1 MTLEVRAAPGFE
13 PAAEELRHAL
23 EARSW
28 SHTGPER
35 LTLEID
41 ERGLTLVRDDS
52 RPALRLHLDFASG
65 RQGYRL
71 AHSGHQRED
80 LIRALGGLPRDSLVV
95 DATAGLGRDTLLLAA
110 HGFRVHA
117 WERHPVVYRLLADAL
132 ERAGQ
137 GAALAALV
145 RRITLHE
152 GAADPASL
160 AEIPAAAVFDPMFPE
175 RRKRAAV
182 KKDLQLLQLLMPE
195 NPDSDAE
202 ETLTLLRSR
211 VSRRVVVKRPLH
223 APALGP
229 QPPQT
234 SVRGRSTR
242 FDIYPSMAG
251 PTATRQATG

>member
-1 MTLEVRAAPGFE
+1 MTLEVRATPGFE
-13 PAAEELRHAL
+13 PAAEALRRAL
-23 EARSW
+23 EARCW
-28 SHTGPER
+28 RHEGAAR
-35 LTLEID
+35 LALEID
-41 ERGLTLVRDDS
+41 ERGLTLVRDDR

-117 WERHPVVYRLLADAL
+117 WERHPVVYHLLADAL
-132 ERAGQ
+132 DRAGQ
-137 GAALAALV
+137 SAALAALV

-152 GAADPASL
+152 GAADPAGL

-182 KKDLQLLQLLMPE
+182 KKEMQLLQLLLPE
-195 NPDSDAE
+195 NPDRDAE
-202 ETLTLLRSR
+202 ETLTQLRAG

-229 QPPQT
+229 QPPQA

-242 FDIYPSMAG
+242 FDIYPSTAG
-251 PTATRQATG
+251 PAPTPEGGG